1 MALSVQEEFSEVGT
15 GGWAEVTRGGEM
27 GAGPSAFDRIWVGA
41 GEGILCDDDATEL
54 TCAWDSGRVYVWKL
68 VATR

>member
-1 MALSVQEEFSEVGT
+1 MQSQACSLSQGDRAAWESAFMSL
-15 GGWAEVTRGGEM
+15 M